1 MLNRLSEFV
10 QTAFAL
16 ILGGGIAAVIVRL
29 SELVKEVN

>member
-1 MLNRLSEFV
+1 MLDKLSEFV
-10 QTAFAL
+10 RTAFAL

>member
-1 MLNRLSEFV
+1 MLDKLSEFI

-16 ILGGGIAAVIVRL
+16 ILGGGIAAVIVKL